1 MADISD
7 VNINEIKDLY
17 ESLDSLGCKSTQSRP
32 NGKLATDPSIA
43 RVMTR
48 VLY

>member
-17 ESLDSLGCKSTQSRP
+17 ENLDSLSCKFFHV
-32 NGKLATDPSIA
+32 GFLASSSLIA
-43 RVMTR
+43 FQ
-48 VLY
+48 LAL